1 MWNSYFFQ
9 IQSKY
14 SMRVSFKNPLVIR
27 LDGKDVTKNK
37 KYDLLNNYEGNFR
50 NTLEKT
56 AEFFTRKYKCLAIL
70 GSDEIS
76 FIFTDPLVVIS
87 DLDKE
92 KWNTS
97 NEIISVFS
105 QYFFDYFNEHNKQSK
120 VFWHGKCFSIRN
132 EKINSYIKFRSSI
145 IKNVMTTYFLSKYNI
160 KMGKEKQEKRE
171 IECKKLQGYEVLEDI
186 QDGVLYLEGDRI
198 DIIEFYKGNIKKV
211 KSTEHKSSDL
221 YIDLTNFYIVKAKW
235 L

>member
-27 LDGKDVTKNK
+27 LEGKDVTKNK

-92 KWNTS
+92 KWNSS

-198 DIIEFYKGNIKKV
+198 EIIEFYKGNIKKV

-221 YIDLTNFYIVKAKW
+221 YIDLTNF
-235 L
+235 

>member
-160 KMGKEKQEKRE
+160 KMGKEKQEKQEKRE

-221 YIDLTNFYIVKAKW
+221 YIDLTNF
-235 L
+235 

>member
-171 IECKKLQGYEVLEDI
+171 IECKKLQGYEVVEDI

-221 YIDLTNFYIVKAKW
+221 YIDLTNF
-235 L
+235 

>member
-37 KYDLLNNYEGNFR
+37 KYDLLNNYEENFR

-56 AEFFTRKYKCLAIL
+56 AEFFTKKYKCLAIL

-120 VFWHGKCFSIRN
+120 VFWHGKCFSIKN
-132 EKINSYIKFRSSI
+132 EKINSYIKFRSSV

-186 QDGVLYLEGDRI
+186 QNGVLYLEGDRI

-221 YIDLTNFYIVKAKW
+221 YIDLTNF
-235 L
+235 

>member
-92 KWNTS
+92 KWNSS

-186 QDGVLYLEGDRI
+186 QNGVLYLEGDRI

-211 KSTEHKSSDL
+211 KSTEHTSCDL
-221 YIDLTNFYIVKAKW
+221 YIDLTNF
-235 L
+235 

>member
-56 AEFFTRKYKCLAIL
+56 AEFFTRKYNCLAIL

-186 QDGVLYLEGDRI
+186 QNGVLYLEGDRI

-221 YIDLTNFYIVKAKW
+221 YIDLTNF
-235 L
+235 

>member
-160 KMGKEKQEKRE
+160 RMGKEKQEKRE

-221 YIDLTNFYIVKAKW
+221 YIDLTNF
-235 L
+235 

>member
-56 AEFFTRKYKCLAIL
+56 AEFFTKKYKCLAIL

-76 FIFTDPLVVIS
+76 FIFTDPLVLIS

-186 QDGVLYLEGDRI
+186 QNGVLYLEGDRI

-221 YIDLTNFYIVKAKW
+221 YIDLTNF
-235 L
+235 

>member
-160 KMGKEKQEKRE
+160 KMGKENQEKRE

-186 QDGVLYLEGDRI
+186 QNGVLYLEGDRI

-221 YIDLTNFYIVKAKW
+221 YIDLTNF
-235 L
+235 

>member
-14 SMRVSFKNPLVIR
+14 SMRISFKNPLVIR

-186 QDGVLYLEGDRI
+186 QNGVLYLEGDRI

-221 YIDLTNFYIVKAKW
+221 YIDLTNF
-235 L
+235 

>member
-50 NTLEKT
+50 NTLERT

-145 IKNVMTTYFLSKYNI
+145 IKNVMTTYFLSKYNM
-160 KMGKEKQEKRE
+160 KMGKEKQEKGE

-186 QDGVLYLEGDRI
+186 QNGVLYLEGDRI

-221 YIDLTNFYIVKAKW
+221 YIDLTNF
-235 L
+235 

>member
-120 VFWHGKCFSIRN
+120 VFWHGKCFSMRN

-186 QDGVLYLEGDRI
+186 QNGVLYLEGDRI

-221 YIDLTNFYIVKAKW
+221 YIDLTN
-235 L
+235 

>member
-37 KYDLLNNYEGNFR
+37 KYDLLNNYEWNFR

-92 KWNTS
+92 KWNSS

-186 QDGVLYLEGDRI
+186 QNGVLYLEGDRI

-221 YIDLTNFYIVKAKW
+221 YIDLTNF
-235 L
+235 

>member
-56 AEFFTRKYKCLAIL
+56 AEFFTKKYKCLAIL

-120 VFWHGKCFSIRN
+120 EFWHGKCFSIRN

-186 QDGVLYLEGDRI
+186 QNGVLYLEGDRI

-221 YIDLTNFYIVKAKW
+221 YIDLTNF
-235 L
+235 

>member
-92 KWNTS
+92 KWNSS

-145 IKNVMTTYFLSKYNI
+145 IKNVMATYFLSKYNI

-186 QDGVLYLEGDRI
+186 QNGVLYLEGDRI

-221 YIDLTNFYIVKAKW
+221 YIDLTNF
-235 L
+235 

>member
-76 FIFTDPLVVIS
+76 FIFTDPLVLIS

-186 QDGVLYLEGDRI
+186 QNGVLYLEGDRI

-221 YIDLTNFYIVKAKW
+221 YIDLTNF
-235 L
+235 

>member
-132 EKINSYIKFRSSI
+132 EKINSYIKFRSGI
-145 IKNVMTTYFLSKYNI
+145 IKNVMTTYFLSKYNV

-186 QDGVLYLEGDRI
+186 QNGVLYLEGDRI

-221 YIDLTNFYIVKAKW
+221 YIDLTNF
-235 L
+235 

>member
-92 KWNTS
+92 KWNSS

-186 QDGVLYLEGDRI
+186 QNGVLYLEGDRI

-221 YIDLTNFYIVKAKW
+221 YIDLTNF
-235 L
+235 

>member
-56 AEFFTRKYKCLAIL
+56 AEFFTKKYKCLAIL

-171 IECKKLQGYEVLEDI
+171 IECKKLQGYEVLELSLI
-186 QDGVLYLEGDRI
+186 HISEPTRRI
-198 DIIEFYKGNIKKV
+198 CG
-211 KSTEHKSSDL
+211 SRMPSS
-221 YIDLTNFYIVKAKW
+221 A
-235 L
+235 

>member
-56 AEFFTRKYKCLAIL
+56 AEFFTKKYKCLAIL

-186 QDGVLYLEGDRI
+186 QNGVLYLDGDRI

-221 YIDLTNFYIVKAKW
+221 YIDLTNF
-235 L
+235 

>member
-56 AEFFTRKYKCLAIL
+56 AEFFTKKYKCLAIL

-92 KWNTS
+92 KWNT

-221 YIDLTNFYIVKAKW
+221 YIDLTNF
-235 L
+235 

>member
-56 AEFFTRKYKCLAIL
+56 AEFFTKKYKCLAIL

-171 IECKKLQGYEVLEDI
+171 IECKKLQGYEVLEDL
-186 QDGVLYLEGDRI
+186 QNGVLYLEGDRI

-221 YIDLTNFYIVKAKW
+221 YIDLTNF
-235 L
+235 

>member
-14 SMRVSFKNPLVIR
+14 SMRMSFKNPLVIR

-92 KWNTS
+92 KWNSS

-186 QDGVLYLEGDRI
+186 QNGVLYLEGDRI

-221 YIDLTNFYIVKAKW
+221 YIDLTNF
-235 L
+235 

>member
-76 FIFTDPLVVIS
+76 FVFTDPLVVIS

-221 YIDLTNFYIVKAKW
+221 YIDLTNF
-235 L
+235 

>member
-97 NEIISVFS
+97 NEIISVFP

-186 QDGVLYLEGDRI
+186 QNGVLYLEGDRI

-221 YIDLTNFYIVKAKW
+221 YIDLTNF
-235 L
+235 

>member
-37 KYDLLNNYEGNFR
+37 KYDLLNNYEGSFR

-132 EKINSYIKFRSSI
+132 EKINSYIKFRSGI

-186 QDGVLYLEGDRI
+186 QNGVLYLEGDRI

-221 YIDLTNFYIVKAKW
+221 YIDLTNF
-235 L
+235 

>member
-92 KWNTS
+92 KWNSS

-186 QDGVLYLEGDRI
+186 QNGVLNLEGDRI

-221 YIDLTNFYIVKAKW
+221 YIDLTNF
-235 L
+235 

>member
-76 FIFTDPLVVIS
+76 FIFTDLLVVIS

-186 QDGVLYLEGDRI
+186 QNGVLYLEGDRI

-221 YIDLTNFYIVKAKW
+221 YIDLTNF
-235 L
+235 

>member
-56 AEFFTRKYKCLAIL
+56 AEFFTKKYKCLAIL

-171 IECKKLQGYEVLEDI
+171 IECKKLQGYDVLEDI
-186 QDGVLYLEGDRI
+186 QNGVLYLEGDRI
-198 DIIEFYKGNIKKV
+198 DITEFYKGNIKKV

-221 YIDLTNFYIVKAKW
+221 YIDLTNF
-235 L
+235 

>member
-56 AEFFTRKYKCLAIL
+56 AKFFTKKYKCLAIL

-120 VFWHGKCFSIRN
+120 VFWHGKCFSIKN

-171 IECKKLQGYEVLEDI
+171 IECKKLQGYDVLEDI
-186 QDGVLYLEGDRI
+186 QNGVLYLEGDRI
-198 DIIEFYKGNIKKV
+198 DITEFYKENIKKV

-221 YIDLTNFYIVKAKW
+221 YIDLTNF
-235 L
+235 

>member
-27 LDGKDVTKNK
+27 LDGKYVTKNK

-56 AEFFTRKYKCLAIL
+56 AEFFTKKYKCLAIL

-186 QDGVLYLEGDRI
+186 QNGVLYLEGDRI
-198 DIIEFYKGNIKKV
+198 DIIEFYKGNIKKI

-221 YIDLTNFYIVKAKW
+221 YIDLTNF
-235 L
+235 

>member
-56 AEFFTRKYKCLAIL
+56 AEFFTKKYKCLAIL

-105 QYFFDYFNEHNKQSK
+105 QYFLDYFNEHNKQSK

-186 QDGVLYLEGDRI
+186 QNGVLYLEGDRI

-221 YIDLTNFYIVKAKW
+221 YIDLTNF
-235 L
+235 

>member
-56 AEFFTRKYKCLAIL
+56 AEFFTRKYKCLAVL

-186 QDGVLYLEGDRI
+186 QNGVLYLEGDRI

-211 KSTEHKSSDL
+211 KSTEHKSSNL
-221 YIDLTNFYIVKAKW
+221 YIDLTNF
-235 L
+235 

>member
-171 IECKKLQGYEVLEDI
+171 IECKKLQGYEVLEEI
-186 QDGVLYLEGDRI
+186 QNGVLYLEWDRI

-221 YIDLTNFYIVKAKW
+221 YIDLTNF
-235 L
+235 

>member
-56 AEFFTRKYKCLAIL
+56 AEFFTKKYKCLAIL

-186 QDGVLYLEGDRI
+186 QNGVLYLEGDRI

-211 KSTEHKSSDL
+211 KSTEHKSEV
-221 YIDLTNFYIVKAKW
+221 VK
-235 L
+235 

>member
-14 SMRVSFKNPLVIR
+14 SMRMSFKNPLVIR

-50 NTLEKT
+50 NTLERT

-132 EKINSYIKFRSSI
+132 EKINSYIKFRSGI

-186 QDGVLYLEGDRI
+186 QNGVLYLEGDRI

-221 YIDLTNFYIVKAKW
+221 YIDLTNF
-235 L
+235 

>member
-76 FIFTDPLVVIS
+76 FVFTDPLVVIS

-92 KWNTS
+92 KWNSS

-221 YIDLTNFYIVKAKW
+221 YIDLTNF
-235 L
+235 

>member
-50 NTLEKT
+50 NTLERT
-56 AEFFTRKYKCLAIL
+56 AEFFTKKYKCLAIL

-171 IECKKLQGYEVLEDI
+171 IECKKLQGYEMLEDI
-186 QDGVLYLEGDRI
+186 QNGVLYLEGDRI

-221 YIDLTNFYIVKAKW
+221 YIDLTNF
-235 L
+235 

>member
-56 AEFFTRKYKCLAIL
+56 AEFFTKKYKCLAIL

-87 DLDKE
+87 DLDRE

-105 QYFFDYFNEHNKQSK
+105 QYFFDYFNEHNKQTK
-120 VFWHGKCFSIRN
+120 VFWHGKCFSIKN
-132 EKINSYIKFRSSI
+132 EKINSYIKFRSSV

-171 IECKKLQGYEVLEDI
+171 IECKKLQGYDVLEDI
-186 QDGVLYLEGDRI
+186 QNGVLYLEGDRI
-198 DIIEFYKGNIKKV
+198 DITEFYKGNIKKV

-221 YIDLTNFYIVKAKW
+221 YIDLTNF
-235 L
+235 

>member
-14 SMRVSFKNPLVIR
+14 SMRMSFKNPLVIR

-56 AEFFTRKYKCLAIL
+56 AEFFTKKYKCLAIL

-132 EKINSYIKFRSSI
+132 EKINSYIKFRSSV

-186 QDGVLYLEGDRI
+186 QNGVLYLEGDRI

-221 YIDLTNFYIVKAKW
+221 YIDLTNF
-235 L
+235 